1 MNGNIWLILKIL
13 PYLGGCSLIAG
24 FVGWYLHHKLVQ
36 QRGSHA
42 EPVNHSKD
50 DQVRLK
56 KMQEKLH
63 KSEALNHSLTNEL
76 NAIRTASVSKLDHEA
91 AAQSLAETKKSVDL
105 ERQRIATLEAD
116 LKKAQETI
124 SAFHSKANAAV
135 KDEKSRIFV
144 LENEL
149 SKTRAELLDLQ
160 GKGDDSTELRKELE
174 RMRESV
180 ANSTRFAGEARKRE
194 AALAEELESSKA
206 KWEKLSAVGTPV
218 ISAPAP
224 LHSFASAMPAV
235 VSDNVAKA
243 RAEVARL
250 NEERKQKQN
259 EEAAHLAASLVAA
272 PAVVVAADVVVEDV
286 VVEDVVAEK
295 AFIEEVVA
303 EEVVTDAVVVED
315 VAAEE
320 VPTVIQG
327 GREV

>member
-24 FVGWYLHHKLVQ
+24 FVGWYLHHKFVQ
-36 QRGSHA
+36 QLGSHA

-50 DQVRLK
+50 DHVRLK
-56 KMQEKLH
+56 KLQDKLH
-63 KSEALNHSLTNEL
+63 KSEAANHSLTNEL
-76 NAIRTASVSKLDHEA
+76 NSIRSASVSKLDHEA
-91 AAQSLAETKKSVDL
+91 AIQLLTETKKSVDL

-149 SKTRAELLDLQ
+149 SKTRAELLGLQ

-194 AALAEELESSKA
+194 AALAEELEASKA

-259 EEAAHLAASLVAA
+259 EEAAQLAASLVAA
-272 PAVVVAADVVVEDV
+272 PAVVVAADVVI
-286 VVEDVVAEK
+286 EDVVAEK
-295 AFIEEVVA
+295 AFIEEVV
-303 EEVVTDAVVVED
+303 TDAVVVEA

-320 VPTVIQG
+320 VPTVIEG

>member
-1 MNGNIWLILKIL
+1 MNGNIWFILKIL
-13 PYLGGCSLIAG
+13 PYLGACSLIAG
-24 FVGWYLHHKLVQ
+24 FVGWYLHHKFVQ
-36 QRGSHA
+36 QLGSHA

-76 NAIRTASVSKLDHEA
+76 NAIRTASVNKADHEA
-91 AAQSLAETKKSVDL
+91 AAQLLAETKKSVDL
-105 ERQRIATLEAD
+105 ERQRAATLEAD

-135 KDEKSRIFV
+135 KDEKSRIFL

-149 SKTRAELLDLQ
+149 SKTRAELLGLQ

-180 ANSTRFAGEARKRE
+180 ANATRFAGEARKRE
-194 AALAEELESSKA
+194 AALAEELEAGKA

-218 ISAPAP
+218 ISTPAP
-224 LHSFASAMPAV
+224 LPTFASAMPAV

-250 NEERKQKQN
+250 NEERKQKQM
-259 EEAAHLAASLVAA
+259 EEAAQLAASPAAA
-272 PAVVVAADVVVEDV
+272 PAVVVAADVPADV

-295 AFIEEVVA
+295 VVIEEFVA
-303 EEVVTDAVVVED
+303 EKVVTDVVVVED

-320 VPTVIQG
+320 VPTVIEG